1 MYNCIDERHSKYPH
15 LKNMITRVLYGIHDH
30 AELVMVIQ
38 DSLEPLLPRNC
49 GHNGWRDE
57 QVLSR

>member
-1 MYNCIDERHSKYPH
+1 
-15 LKNMITRVLYGIHDH
+15 MITRVLYGIHDH